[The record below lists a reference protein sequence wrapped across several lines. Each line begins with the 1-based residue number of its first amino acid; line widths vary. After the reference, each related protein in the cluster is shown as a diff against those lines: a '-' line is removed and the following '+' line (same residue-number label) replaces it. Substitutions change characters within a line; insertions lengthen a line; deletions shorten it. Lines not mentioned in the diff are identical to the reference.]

1 MDERASCCCVGLMQ
15 DEVAVANAGLGGIML
30 DPRGDMLDIVA
41 IIPEVEGGD
50 LELTV
55 TAELMPK
62 LLTW

>member
-1 MDERASCCCVGLMQ
+1 MQ